1 MQSQPDVAIQ
11 TLILASWHAGCPR
24 RRQRSSSILFWRQD
38 TFLLLHTYV
47 SESGFEYVVPP
58 SIAGNPKALDIYE
71 KRIEEIRETYS
82 RLAEMVPKEDA
93 RYILPNA
100 CETKLVMTMNCRSL
114 YNFFER
120 RLCRRAQWEIREL
133 AEAMLDCV
141 REVAPSLFSWVGSPC
156 EMRGYCPEGRMSCG
170 KIKSVNR

>member
-1 MQSQPDVAIQ
+1 M
-11 TLILASWHAGCPR
+11 
-24 RRQRSSSILFWRQD
+24 
-38 TFLLLHTYV
+38 
-47 SESGFEYVVPP
+47 VPP